1 MTERKPCVSSISVS
15 MPNQSSQCSLPKLKS
30 FPSDIR
36 TVISIKLNS
45 PPAHRRQASSNFHAQ
60 CMLLRHSPLRLILVS
75 NFLRPV
81 SHPRI
86 SFPAILPLKSASP
99 ASSFLSTTTATMFRM
114 NSDPW
119 NELHDGMQLY
129 HNHFRHTFNQIYSR
143 SEQVSSG
150 AEDADDLDDLLSY
163 AYGLYR
169 HLDAHHSIEE

>member
-1 MTERKPCVSSISVS
+1 MCHQFPSAFPTNHLSAKGKIPAPGLRDLRSVS
-15 MPNQSSQCSLPKLKS
+15 INPSFLPAG
-30 FPSDIR
+30 R
-36 TVISIKLNS
+36 NHS
-45 PPAHRRQASSNFHAQ
+45 PEIYTR

-86 SFPAILPLKSASP
+86 SFPAIHPPKPVSTP
-99 ASSFLSTTTATMFRM
+99 SSFSTTTTRAMFRM
-114 NSDPW
+114 SSDPW